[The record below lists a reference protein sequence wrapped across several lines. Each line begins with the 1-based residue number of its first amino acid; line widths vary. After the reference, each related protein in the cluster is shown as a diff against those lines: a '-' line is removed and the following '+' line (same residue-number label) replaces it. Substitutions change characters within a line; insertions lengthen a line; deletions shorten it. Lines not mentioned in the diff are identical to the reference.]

1 MIISS
6 IRVRKQI
13 ACFFLALLLTQGL
26 TPLATYALTSGPA
39 QPEAQRFTPANTNDL
54 VDLFTGDFK
63 YNIPLGSVGGYPLNL
78 SYKSGTGM
86 DDEASWVGLGWSLN
100 VGAINRQLRGVAD
113 DSYGDQVVTHDDMK
127 TKIVYGGMASVRGE
141 VFGGMVSGSL
151 SVGVFNDN
159 YTGVGA
165 SVGVNAGLSMSKF
178 TGGALTP
185 GLNVGVTS
193 STQNG
198 ATVTPSVSLS
208 LSKDISD
215 GASATVKASVGIGY
229 NTREGLKD
237 LTLGTSFTLTAFDI
251 HNIMRDGEKIGT
263 SRENQGNATYNGI
276 GSSISYNTPAFYP
289 KTNVPF
295 ASSSYSFSLD
305 AGPAGQGG
313 FAGLGGS
320 GYKTVRQIANKVRSL
335 PAYGF
340 MYAEKGKNDKN
351 ALMDFMREKENPVI
365 PELQNL
371 PLPIATPDIFGY
383 TSQTGSGEFRLFR
396 NSTGVFFDNTTE
408 EVTENKSN
416 SVELGVGWWGHAG
429 TSIYNQ
435 TSTNS
440 SGKWVNDNNF
450 LPNGDFAAPEGKSE
464 EAAYFKQ
471 IGEKES
477 TNPNFYN
484 RVLGD
489 DAVNVPLEKK
499 TATGVLRNADK
510 SKSISDVP
518 LKRDGRQV
526 RHTAIMA
533 LTAEEAKTAGFD
545 KEITSYPLATSTPVD
560 CNKVTPTKE
569 SRQNSFRKAK
579 HISEFTIM
587 GDDGKR
593 MIYGIPVYN
602 KKQVEYTFAT
612 TGTPDPTTNLVS
624 IPTTAEFGR
633 ADSKKND
640 NYYHREEQPAYATS
654 WLLTQIVSP
663 DYVDLTG
670 DGITEDDRGTAV
682 KFNYTRTADNYN
694 WRSPV
699 APNKA
704 NFQRGLGADPDDN
717 KASFVFGE
725 KELWY
730 ITSIESKNEIAYF
743 ITSDRLDARAVDSL
757 GNKISAVSGQKR
769 LDTIKIYSR
778 SDLKTPKK
786 TIVFQYN
793 ASGVLCHNTPNSD
806 QYGNGKLTLYS
817 VHFNYRSSEAG
828 TYHPYSFTYGNNPD
842 YAFLSTDRWGTYK
855 SSSDNEKSNF
865 GAMDNMEFPYTKSDY
880 SNAWENA
887 DTYQLTTIKLPS
899 GGTISVNYESD
910 DYAYVQDQRAMQM
923 ARVTHLITNNGETNS
938 FKDAK
943 GIEIEVPAGD
953 ATTFSTTTEFKKKY
967 LNGSDYLYAKFFVNM
982 TDEPT
987 ITADDHF
994 DYISAYGKVKSAT
1007 RTDNKIRVIFEDD
1020 TDGDV
1025 NVNPFISA
1033 AWQKMRLEYP
1043 RYAYPGYNNRIN
1055 DDKPVK
1061 AILSALLNALKTMG
1075 ELTTNFN
1082 KRAYRKGFANTLK
1095 LNKSMARLVRQD
1107 GHKLGGGIRVS
1118 SLSLGDNWSSMDR
1131 EQNDTYY
1138 QQVFDYTIKENGATI
1153 SSGVATFEPSLGG
1166 DENAM
1171 HTPVNYTQD
1180 VKWGLNNYFYMEQP
1194 MGETLFPSPS
1204 VGYRKVSVYNYDKDW
1219 NPANKAGWN
1228 SSEFY
1233 TAKEYPVII
1242 KQTPLQQYLHNPV
1255 GWTNFFGG
1263 STIYELAMS
1272 QGYSII
1278 LNDMHGKPKRN
1289 QVFNQSGDEVSAE
1302 EYFYNSTEEGGTYR
1316 ISNKVDV
1323 VDNNGQI
1330 TKDQVIGRDVDVFA
1344 DMRYNELYN
1353 TGKSINIGFDVMALG
1368 FWPLPIPHF
1377 PWNKNTDYRS
1387 YNSASV
1393 VKTVQYYGTVSKIE
1407 KRVNGSSIT
1416 TETLLYDKYTGE
1428 PVLSQ
1433 TQNEFNDPIY
1443 SLNIPAYWMYSRMG
1457 MAYKNMGMLLSSFST
1472 DADGAVSSTY
1482 SPYLTAGDELVD
1494 VGNGYHMWVVNTPT
1508 TTGGT
1513 SSLRVIDGVGR
1524 VVKTYIGNVKVVRS
1538 GYRNV
1543 LANSATAITCL
1554 KNPVEG
1560 SKLVA
1565 LNNEDLTRLKV
1576 INASAVLFEEAWGQ
1590 EADCNIK
1597 SCPTGYNEGP
1607 NGDCVIKANYTSVP
1621 ALFKV
1626 VEGTSTSNLYGKAGA
1641 YLYDI
1646 NKNELD
1652 HSNGSYWQGG
1662 SCVGCDRLSKAGI
1675 WLDGLAINSW
1685 FGVEKCVTIPA
1696 NGVYYFGYGADD
1708 FMRLYI
1714 DGVKVDEF
1722 QGSRSETF
1730 HEVWRVIPYQL
1741 TAGKHT
1747 IRFDA
1752 VNTVED
1758 HAVAVEIYNNDYA
1771 TLKTGTAGT
1780 IDNTIFSSRRDMID
1794 NSSVLVFYTDNSG
1807 NITSQNYTCTS
1818 GQALNLCDGL
1828 VTCGL
1833 SRPKGSCPDGYTQS
1847 ADGQACVPV
1856 GNTVS
1861 SNTGLN
1867 IAHGSVFSG
1876 YGDSGV
1882 KFYDQNNLEIK
1893 HITTNQYYGTPSCEG
1908 CGRLSWAG
1916 IWLANGYL
1924 NQWIGIKACVKVPE
1938 SKTYYL
1944 GYGADNNAKIY
1955 IDDVLFKSNTGS
1967 EQEAIYTWKVYPKY
1981 LTAGQHTITME
1992 VQNTDNEHAVAAEV
2006 YGESYETLTT
2016 NNYRPSPIFST
2027 ETFQLGKTYF
2037 TYVKDE
2043 SGNMVES
2050 KFNCGIGQV
2059 DVCSEPLTC
2068 PTIPNGV
2075 VLNPY
2080 VNGYLGNWLPY
2091 QQKTWLSNRSGQT
2104 LVTDATVQPDI
2115 RNNGYLPGFR
2125 PFWWYDTNW
2134 NTSSS
2139 ENWVTSSTST
2149 LYDRQ
2154 SQEIESKN
2162 ALNIYSSARFGF
2174 KETMPLAVG
2183 GNMRQREMFT
2193 DAFEDYGFNAMCVT
2207 NAICKPDKF
2216 NIYNNYGSGN
2226 LDQTVS
2232 HTGNYSLR
2240 IPSGGINLSSYVFSS
2255 EHAPG
2260 IYLTTNQYGEYYRQ
2274 PSPWLGL
2281 RGFCPVPGRDYVF
2294 SVWVYDGAAP
2304 SSTPPLSVKVNGGT
2318 YTVTLKKK
2326 AAVEGW
2332 KLMEGTIS
2340 KDWVGTTE
2348 MGDFSLSITG
2358 SGLRIDDIRIF
2369 PFDGQMK
2376 SYVYSDK
2383 TQWLMAE
2390 LDENNYATFYEYDEE
2405 GALIRT
2411 KKETERGIMT
2421 IKENRSQ
2428 VRFGNY

>member
-6 IRVRKQI
+6 IRARKRI
-13 ACFFLALLLTQGL
+13 ACFFLALILTQGL
-26 TPLATYALTSGPA
+26 MPLATYALTSGPS
-39 QPEAQRFTPANTNDL
+39 QPEAQKFSPASTNDL

-78 SYKSGTGM
+78 SYKSGAGM

-113 DSYGDQVVTHDDMK
+113 DSYGDQVVTHDDLK

-141 VFGGMVSGSL
+141 VFGGMVNGSL

-178 TGGALTP
+178 TGGTLTP

-193 STQNG
+193 STQSG
-198 ATVTPSVSLS
+198 VTVTPSISLS
-208 LSKDISD
+208 FTKDIQD
-215 GASATVKASVGIGY
+215 AAATSVKASVGIGY

-237 LTLGTSFTLTAFDI
+237 LTLGTSFSLTALDV
-251 HNIMRDGEKIGT
+251 NDVMRDGEKIGT
-263 SRENQGNATYNGI
+263 ERVEQGTKTDNGI
-276 GSSISYNTPAFYP
+276 GSSISFNTPAFYP

-295 ASSSYSFSLD
+295 ASSSYSFSMD
-305 AGPAGQGG
+305 AGPAGEGA

-320 GYKTVRQIANKVRSL
+320 GYKTVRKIANKVRIL

-340 MYAEKGKNDKN
+340 LYAEKGKDDKN

-365 PELQNL
+365 PELKNL

-383 TSQTGSGEFRLFR
+383 TSQAGSGEFRLFR

-408 EVTENKSN
+408 EVTENSSN
-416 SVELGVGWWGHAG
+416 SVELGVGWFGHAG

-435 TSTNS
+435 TSTNT
-440 SGKWVNDNNF
+440 SGKWVDKNNF
-450 LPNGDFAAPEGKSE
+450 LNHGDFVSPNGKSE

-471 IGEKES
+471 VGEKES
-477 TNPNFYN
+477 ADPTFYN

-489 DAVNVPLEKK
+489 DAVNVPLDSKSAK
-499 TATGVLRNADK
+499 DQLRNADK
-510 SKSISDVP
+510 SKSIVETP
-518 LKRDGRQV
+518 LKREGRQI

-533 LTAEEAKTAGFD
+533 LTAEEAQIAGFN
-545 KEITSYPLATSTPVD
+545 KEILNYPIFSDTDNPADYKTKPA
-560 CNKVTPTKE
+560 NKEP
-569 SRQNSFRKAK
+569 RRNSFRKAK
-579 HISEFTIM
+579 HISEFTII

-612 TGTPDPTTNLVS
+612 TGTPDPATNLVS
-624 IPTTAEFGR
+624 INKSAEFEH
-633 ADSKKND
+633 ANSKKND

-682 KFNYTRTADNYN
+682 KFNYTKTADNYS

-699 APNKA
+699 APGKA

-717 KASFVFGE
+717 KASFVYGE

-730 ITSIESKNEIAYF
+730 ITSIESKDEIAYF

-757 GNKISAVSGQKR
+757 GNVRDTISGQR
-769 LDTIKIYSR
+769 QLDAIKIFSK

-786 TIVFQYN
+786 TIVFHYN
-793 ASGVLCHNTPNSD
+793 KSGSLCPNTPNSER
-806 QYGNGKLTLYS
+806 YALAKLTLYS
-817 VHFNYRSSEAG
+817 VHFNYGSSEAG
-828 TYHPYSFTYGNNPD
+828 TYHPYAFHYGNNPA

-855 SSSDNEKSNF
+855 GSTDNTNSGF

-880 SNAWENA
+880 SAAEENA
-887 DTYQLTTIKLPS
+887 DTYQLNGIVLPS
-899 GGTISVNYESD
+899 GGNINVSYESD

-923 ARVTHLITNNGETNS
+923 TRITKLLSEDNTETNS

-943 GIEIEVPAGD
+943 GIEIEVPESD
-953 ATTFSTTTEFKKKY
+953 AASTISNVAEFKKKY

-982 TDEPT
+982 TDDPT
-987 ITADDHF
+987 STSDDHF
-994 DYISAYGKVKSAT
+994 DYVSAYGKVINAT
-1007 RTDNKIRVIFEDD
+1007 KDGRKIRVQFGVDA
-1020 TDGDV
+1020 DGGM

-1055 DDKPVK
+1055 DDKPVT

-1075 ELTTNFN
+1075 ELTTNFS
-1082 KRAYRKGFANTLK
+1082 KRAYKKGFAGTLK

-1118 SLSLGDNWSSMDR
+1118 SLDLSDNWSNMDR
-1131 EQNDTYY
+1131 GESDNSYR
-1138 QQVFDYTIKENGATI
+1138 QVYDYTIKENGATI

-1194 MGETLFPSPS
+1194 MGETLFPAPS
-1204 VGYRKVSVYNYDKDW
+1204 VGYRKVTVYNRDRDG
-1219 NPANKAGWN
+1219 NISLRAGWT

-1233 TAKEYPVII
+1233 TAKEYPVIV
-1242 KQTPLQQYLHNPV
+1242 KQTPLQEYMHNPTS
-1255 GWTNFFGG
+1255 WTNFFGG
-1263 STIYELAMS
+1263 SSIYELAMS

-1278 LNDMHGKPKRN
+1278 LNDMHGKPKRE
-1289 QVFNQSGDEVSAE
+1289 QVFNQSGDEVSAD

-1316 ISNKVDV
+1316 VSNKVDV

-1387 YNSASV
+1387 YNSACV
-1393 VKTVQYYGTVSKIE
+1393 VKTIQYYGTVSKVE

-1416 TETLLYDKYTGE
+1416 TQTLLYDKFTGE

-1433 TQNEFNDPIY
+1433 TQNEFNDPVY

-1472 DADGAVSSTY
+1472 NSDGAVSSTY

-1494 VGNGYHMWVVNTPT
+1494 LGNGYRMWVVNTPT
-1508 TTGGT
+1508 ATAGA

-1524 VVKTYIGNVKVVRS
+1524 VVKTYIGNVKVLRS

-1543 LANSATAITCL
+1543 LASSATAITCL

-1560 SKLVA
+1560 NKLVA

-1576 INASAVLFEEAWGQ
+1576 INASAVLYEEAWGQ

-1621 ALFKV
+1621 SLFKV
-1626 VEGTSTSNLYGKAGA
+1626 VEGTSKSNLYGKTGA

-1646 NKNELD
+1646 NKKELD
-1652 HSNGSYWQGG
+1652 HSNGTYWQGG
-1662 SCVGCDRLSKAGI
+1662 SCVGCDRLSQAGI

-1685 FGVEKCVTIPA
+1685 FGVAKCVTIPA
-1696 NGVYYFGYGADD
+1696 DGVYYFGYGADD
-1708 FMRLYI
+1708 YMRLYI

-1722 QGSRSETF
+1722 QASRSETF

-1758 HAVAVEIYNNDYA
+1758 QAVAVEIYKNDYA

-1818 GQALNLCDGL
+1818 GQAMNLCDGL

-1833 SRPKGSCPDGYTQS
+1833 SRPKGSCPDGYTKS
-1847 ADGQACVPV
+1847 ADGQACVPLE
-1856 GNTVS
+1856 NS
-1861 SNTGLN
+1861 FNSNTALN
-1867 IAHGSVFSG
+1867 ITKGSKFNG
-1876 YGDSGV
+1876 YGDSG
-1882 KFYDQNNLEIK
+1882 
-1893 HITTNQYYGTPSCEG
+1893 
-1908 CGRLSWAG
+1908 
-1916 IWLANGYL
+1916 
-1924 NQWIGIKACVKVPE
+1924 
-1938 SKTYYL
+1938 
-1944 GYGADNNAKIY
+1944 
-1955 IDDVLFKSNTGS
+1955 
-1967 EQEAIYTWKVYPKY
+1967 
-1981 LTAGQHTITME
+1981 
-1992 VQNTDNEHAVAAEV
+1992 
-2006 YGESYETLTT
+2006 
-2016 NNYRPSPIFST
+2016 
-2027 ETFQLGKTYF
+2027 
-2037 TYVKDE
+2037 
-2043 SGNMVES
+2043 
-2050 KFNCGIGQV
+2050 
-2059 DVCSEPLTC
+2059 
-2068 PTIPNGV
+2068 
-2075 VLNPY
+2075 
-2080 VNGYLGNWLPY
+2080 
-2091 QQKTWLSNRSGQT
+2091 
-2104 LVTDATVQPDI
+2104 
-2115 RNNGYLPGFR
+2115 
-2125 PFWWYDTNW
+2125 
-2134 NTSSS
+2134 
-2139 ENWVTSSTST
+2139 
-2149 LYDRQ
+2149 
-2154 SQEIESKN
+2154 
-2162 ALNIYSSARFGF
+2162 ARF
-2174 KETMPLAVG
+2174 
-2183 GNMRQREMFT
+2183 
-2193 DAFEDYGFNAMCVT
+2193 Y
-2207 NAICKPDKF
+2207 
-2216 NIYNNYGSGN
+2216 
-2226 LDQTVS
+2226 
-2232 HTGNYSLR
+2232 
-2240 IPSGGINLSSYVFSS
+2240 
-2255 EHAPG
+2255 
-2260 IYLTTNQYGEYYRQ
+2260 
-2274 PSPWLGL
+2274 
-2281 RGFCPVPGRDYVF
+2281 
-2294 SVWVYDGAAP
+2294 
-2304 SSTPPLSVKVNGGT
+2304 
-2318 YTVTLKKK
+2318 
-2326 AAVEGW
+2326 
-2332 KLMEGTIS
+2332 
-2340 KDWVGTTE
+2340 
-2348 MGDFSLSITG
+2348 
-2358 SGLRIDDIRIF
+2358 
-2369 PFDGQMK
+2369 
-2376 SYVYSDK
+2376 
-2383 TQWLMAE
+2383 
-2390 LDENNYATFYEYDEE
+2390 DENNVE
-2405 GALIRT
+2405 
-2411 KKETERGIMT
+2411 
-2421 IKENRSQ
+2421 IKRVSS
-2428 VRFGNY
+2428 NYYGSITC